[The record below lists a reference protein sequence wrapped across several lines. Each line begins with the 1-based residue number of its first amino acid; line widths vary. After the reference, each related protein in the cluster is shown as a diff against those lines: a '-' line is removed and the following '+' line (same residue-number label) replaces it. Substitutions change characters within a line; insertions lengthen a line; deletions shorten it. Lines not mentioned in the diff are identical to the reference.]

1 MWLNTGHI
9 HEDMPTSLDTVHNYY
24 ERLVLDEI
32 AQTNERAQED
42 PDFFADVACVALNR
56 LPPRYIR
63 YDVDMTF
70 FLSPMELQ
78 EIYDKVALAVASA
91 IEYVTSREST
101 SRRYPNDN
109 SGTDLSDTD
118 ISNTGNPDH

>member
-9 HEDMPTSLDTVHNYY
+9 HEDIPTGIDTIHNYY

-32 AQTNERAQED
+32 ANSCERARED
-42 PDFFADVACVALNR
+42 RDFFADVACVALNR

-70 FLSPMELQ
+70 FLSPVELQ
-78 EIYDKVALAVASA
+78 EIYDKVELAVSSA
-91 IEYVTSREST
+91 IDYVSSRERPALDDDSGAEH
-101 SRRYPNDN
+101 N
-109 SGTDLSDTD
+109 S
-118 ISNTGNPDH
+118 